1 MPNPT
6 EVLNLIDDPKI
17 MEQNLQAL
25 TKFERFEKSSE
36 SDKNVEYRCFTHG
49 LEYNDQHIQFSH
61 ASLGQLG
68 TTYVNKSVLLNH
80 WDDAFGWGK
89 TVNGEMEKDGLYV
102 KIFIIP
108 DLTLL
113 GVDSN
118 SVIKALDQGGIDY
131 VSMGITIKD
140 SVCSICGKQFRS
152 ECEHWRG
159 QKYRLERDGVIVE
172 ETCIEMV
179 QESVARELSLVYL
192 GADKQARVVAKLS
205 AYQSES
211 KDNFSASRELLS
223 KENLPLYKRESQIV
237 TNVNNFNLEKEIN
250 MPGMEVYEAE
260 INMLKAQ
267 IESKDA
273 MLSERDEKVNS
284 AVAEKK
290 LSEKMLEQQIETN
303 KELKADVAKLETYK
317 SDSEFLR
324 KRLLDEFG
332 VAFVGYNDKATEK
345 DKDNAV
351 RLADNLSTEEL
362 CNRIETYRGLIID
375 KSGAGE
381 GRQSLTDDITDNPT
395 ETDDDDDIVIG
406 HF

>member
-1 MPNPT
+1 MP
-6 EVLNLIDDPKI
+6 NLIDDPKI
-17 MEQNLQAL
+17 MEQNLQTL
-25 TKFERFEKSSE
+25 TKFERFEKSSD
-36 SDKNVEYRCFTHG
+36 SDKNVEYRCFAHG